1 MKIRYSNIYK
11 VMDITLWI
19 VQIMLA
25 AVFLTFGL
33 TKAVVRIDKL
43 KLAMPWIENFSSEK
57 VRLIGILESIGGFG
71 LFFPGLYPISPI
83 IIPLAAT
90 CLAIIMVLAAITHYN
105 RNEKGDMILNIALF
119 LLLSFVAIA
128 RFAL

>member
-1 MKIRYSNIYK
+1 
-11 VMDITLWI
+11 MDIILWV
-19 VQIMLA
+19 VQIILA

-33 TKAVVRIDKL
+33 TKAVVPIDKL
-43 KLAMPWIENFSSEK
+43 KLAMPWIETFSSNK
-57 VRLIGILESIGGFG
+57 IRIIGVLESIGGFG
-71 LFFPGLYPISPI
+71 LFFPGLYPIDPI

-105 RNEKGDMILNIALF
+105 RNEKGDMILNIILF
-119 LLLSFVAIA
+119 MLASFVAIG